1 MLRISI
7 SDFLD
12 GYSATTTQQL
22 GTTIGYGNLTPKT
35 DAGRF
40 LLALYAIANCNV
52 MGGFLGF
59 GREFLESY
67 CTETDLE
74 VPTANA
80 APRRRTSRSAISSKD
95 VGKISKEK
103 SS

>member
-1 MLRISI
+1 MHALPP
-7 SDFLD
+7 
-12 GYSATTTQQL
+12 QQL

-52 MGGFLGF
+52 MGGFLGL

-74 VPTANA
+74 VPTADEV
-80 APRRRTSRSAISSKD
+80 PRRRMSRLAISSKD
-95 VGKISKEK
+95 IGKISKEK